1 MNPLDA
7 FERILESLHRAALD
21 DAHWPATAAL
31 IDEAVGSVSSG
42 LGISEGFGSDA
53 HVHYVGSYHRGERRR
68 DLEREYLDVYHPHDE
83 RLERLRRLPGG
94 RLFHVPEL
102 YSEGE
107 LKTSFAYNEG
117 LHRFG
122 SQNGLNVRFD
132 GPDGLHFSWGI
143 GNPVGSGG
151 WQSAQLALIERL
163 LPHIRQFVLMR
174 QALAGGD
181 AVSRSLEALL
191 DNRRIGVMHLDR
203 RGRVLAANGTALE
216 VLRRGEA
223 LFDEGG
229 MLHAR
234 PAAEESR
241 LQRLLAGA
249 LPGTG
254 NGIAVSGSITLH
266 RRSDAAGGLGLHVSP
281 VAGAQAEFGVR
292 RVAALLLVIDPA
304 SRPRIEA
311 PWVAQALGLTAAES
325 RVAARLAEGRSVRDI
340 AAAAGHKESYVRA
353 LLRSIYKK
361 RGLSGQVEL
370 VRRVLALEGLPRP

>member
-1 MNPLDA
+1 MNPHDA
-7 FERILESLHRAALD
+7 FESILLSLHRAMLD

-31 IDEAVGSVSSG
+31 IDEAVGTACSG
-42 LGISEGFGSDA
+42 LGVSEGFDNDA
-53 HVHYVGSYHRGERRR
+53 HVHFVGSYHRGERRR

-83 RLERLRRLPGG
+83 RVPRMRRMPDSRLV
-94 RLFHVPEL
+94 HVPNL
-102 YSEGE
+102 YSEKE

-117 LHRFG
+117 LRRAG
-122 SQNGLNVRFD
+122 GQNGLNVRFE
-132 GPDGLHFSWGI
+132 GPDGLHIYWGI
-143 GNPVGSGG
+143 GDPVGTGS
-151 WQSAQLALIERL
+151 WDTTQLELLERL
-163 LPHIRQFVLMR
+163 LPHIRQFVVMR

-181 AVSRSLEALL
+181 AVARSLETLL
-191 DNRRIGVMHLDR
+191 DNRHIGVMHLDR
-203 RGRVLAANGTALE
+203 RGRVLAANATALD
-216 VLRRGEA
+216 VLRRGEV

-234 PAAEESR
+234 LAAEESH

-266 RRSDAAGGLGLHVSP
+266 RKSEAAGLGLHVSP
-281 VAGAQAEFGVR
+281 VTGAQAEFGVR
-292 RVAALLLVIDPA
+292 RVAALLLLIDPA
-304 SRPRIEA
+304 RRPRIEA
-311 PWVAQALGLTAAES
+311 PWVAEALGLTPAEG

-340 AAAAGHKESYVRA
+340 AAAAGHQESYVRA